1 MFSPYKSKRAFE
13 DVAEQ
18 LQHAILG
25 GKVKHGE
32 RLPSERLLSQQF
44 QAGRVTIRE
53 ALRTLETKGLIRI
66 RKGTDGGAYV
76 QVGNQQKVASIIVD
90 NLTLEGL
97 TSEQIT
103 EARVGLECAIVR
115 CACRKGTD
123 SDLLRLHRDLEEF
136 KGLTPEDD
144 RPVTVSKMISFHL
157 LLAEASHN
165 LPFVMFIHAL
175 MEWARRKLV
184 DYSPT
189 AEQIRYSY
197 RAHKSIFEA
206 VKKKDIALAQSLMK
220 RHVQRMHVLVS
231 GSKITNRSKTTP

>member
-18 LQHAILG
+18 LLHAILA
-25 GKVKHGE
+25 GKVKQGD
-32 RLPSERLLSQQF
+32 RLPSERLLSHQF

-53 ALRTLETKGLIRI
+53 ALRTLETKGLIKI

-97 TSEQIT
+97 TSEQLT
-103 EARVGLECAIVR
+103 EARFALECAIVR
-115 CACRKGTD
+115 CACKKGND
-123 SDLLRLHRDLEEF
+123 SDLLLLYQDLEES

-144 RPVTVSKMISFHL
+144 PEVIVSKMIRFHL

-165 LPFVMFIHAL
+165 LPFIMFIHAL

-184 DYSPT
+184 NYSPSS
-189 AEQIRYSY
+189 EQIRYSY
-197 RAHKSIFEA
+197 RAHKSILEA
-206 VKKKDIALAQSLMK
+206 VKKKDVTLAQSLMK
-220 RHVQRMHVLVS
+220 KHIERMSALVS
-231 GSKITNRSKTTP
+231 RSKRR